1 MIFSH
6 LSRHRQKA
14 TAIVFFYFPIIFLS
28 FSFNTFHNCFTVP
41 LHTLFISLLNHFT
54 LWESIAKPLHTKGS
68 VCNVTDICYNI
79 TKRYNLTI
87 ASNKVEKATIIFL
100 GGGADQLS
108 RKSNNSLSIIGFNVG
123 ISYSIVSQRLVG
135 AIV

>member
-1 MIFSH
+1 MIFSP
-6 LSRHRQKA
+6 LSRHKQA
-14 TAIVFFYFPIIFLS
+14 AIVVIFLS
-28 FSFNTFHNCFTVP
+28 FSLNTFHNCFTVP
-41 LHTLFISLLNHFT
+41 LHTLFLSLLNRFT

-87 ASNKVEKATIIFL
+87 ASNKVEKATIIFW